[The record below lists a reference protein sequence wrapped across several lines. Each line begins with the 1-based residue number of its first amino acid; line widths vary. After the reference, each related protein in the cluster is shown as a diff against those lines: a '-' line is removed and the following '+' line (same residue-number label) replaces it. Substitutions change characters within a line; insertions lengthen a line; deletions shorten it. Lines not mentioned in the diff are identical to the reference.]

1 MAMDEAP
8 DFWWG
13 KANWQAWALSPLAY
27 IYGKG
32 AAQRMNQPPAGSVDV
47 PVICIGNFIAGGAGK
62 TPTALHLAKFAIL
75 AGLKPGF
82 LSRGYGGGIS
92 ITTLVNLEIHN
103 AHDVGDEPLL
113 LAERATTVISANRL
127 AGAKMLVQQ
136 GCNLIIMDD
145 GFQNPQLQKDYC
157 LVVVDAERGIGNGF
171 SMPAG
176 PLRLPLTQQLLKAD
190 AILVIGDASGADSII
205 RLAARAA
212 KPVFQAKLR
221 TINKAAWKGK
231 QVLAYAGIANP
242 KKFFNSLT
250 EAGAEVTEAIPF
262 GDHHVF
268 SEEESLELV
277 NKAKLRNMTLVTT
290 SKDMARLKSTHK
302 HLIRLAEASRVMN
315 VGLVFDEPTVLQ
327 RIVREAVANSKKRI
341 LGLR

>member
-13 KANWQAWALSPLAY
+13 KANWQAWVLAPLAY
-27 IYGKG
+27 LYGKG
-32 AAQRMNQPPAGSVDV
+32 ATQRMIQAPAGSVGV

-62 TPTALHLAKFAIL
+62 TPTALQLAKFALL

-82 LSRGYGGGIS
+82 LSRGYGGGVS
-92 ITTLVNLEIHN
+92 ITTLVDLDRHN

-113 LAERATTVISANRL
+113 LAQITTTVVSVNRL

-176 PLRLPLTQQLLKAD
+176 PLRLPLPAQLMKAD
-190 AILVIGDASGADSII
+190 AILVIGDAPGANSII
-205 RLAARAA
+205 RMAARAA
-212 KPVFQAKLR
+212 KPVFQAKLK
-221 TINKAAWKGK
+221 TVNKAAWKDK
-231 QVLAYAGIANP
+231 QVIAYAGIANP
-242 KKFFNSLT
+242 QKFFNSLA
-250 EAGAEVTEAIPF
+250 EAGAEVVEALPF
-262 GDHHVF
+262 GDHHAY
-268 SEEESLELV
+268 SEEEAQELI
-277 NKAKLRNMTLVTT
+277 NKARLRQMILVTT
-290 SKDMARLKSTHK
+290 SKDKARLKSTHK
-302 HLIRLAEASRVMN
+302 HLMRLNEVSNVMN
-315 VGLVFDEPTVLQ
+315 VGLVFDEPSTLQ
-327 RIVREAVANSKKRI
+327 RIVREAIANSKKRI
-341 LGLR
+341 LAQH

>member
-13 KANWQAWALSPLAY
+13 KANWQAWALAPVAY
-27 IYGKG
+27 VYGK
-32 AAQRMNQPPAGSVDV
+32 AATQRMNQPPAGSVDV
-47 PVICIGNFIAGGAGK
+47 PVICVGNFIAGGAGK
-62 TPTALHLAKFAIL
+62 TPTALHLAKFATF

-82 LSRGYGGGIS
+82 LSRGYGGGVS
-92 ITTLVNLEIHN
+92 ITTLVNLKTHN

-113 LAERATTVISANRL
+113 LAQLATTVVSANRL

-157 LVVVDAERGIGNGF
+157 LVVVDAERGVGNGF

-190 AILVIGDASGADSII
+190 AILVIGDAPGADSVI
-205 RLAARAA
+205 RMAARAA

-231 QVLAYAGIANP
+231 QVIAYAGIANP
-242 KKFFNSLT
+242 QKFFNSL
-250 EAGAEVTEAIPF
+250 EDAGAEIVEAIPY
-262 GDHHVF
+262 GDHHAY
-268 SEEESLELV
+268 SEEEAQELI
-277 NKAKLRNMTLVTT
+277 NKAKLRNTMLVTT
-290 SKDMARLKSTHK
+290 SKDKARLKSTHK
-302 HLIRLAEASRVMN
+302 HLIRLSEASQVMN
-315 VGLVFDEPTVLQ
+315 VGLVFDEPTALQ
-327 RIVREAVANSKKRI
+327 RIIREAVANSKKRI
-341 LGLR
+341 LGTH